1 MYQLTNLIENL
12 ENCLKNF
19 DIHEKVDLK
28 ICNDKSFQFQIN
40 NLIKHKKNT
49 DIKKITSSFNEI
61 IEEEEAI
68 KSFEINEKNFINLEI
83 DIEIFSYT
91 FENIKKVIKSK
102 KKKNVIIDYGG
113 PNIGK
118 PLHVGHLR
126 SLNIGRSLYCIN
138 TLAGN
143 KIISDIHMGDWG
155 MPVAQ
160 IINYIKQKKINLN
173 ELSIDKLEQ
182 IYPESSYLYSNNNDF
197 KESAQSINKKLN
209 NNDKNTIKE
218 WKILKKI
225 SVTSLDQIL
234 KKMNYQFDL
243 MLGESDVNHLI
254 PKMIKSLS
262 QEKKIIL
269 DDGAYI
275 ANIETD
281 PKILITKSDG
291 SYLYLTTDL
300 ATVLYRL
307 NTYKFDTVLYVVD
320 KRQELHFKQL
330 FECINFFEF
339 SEADFKHVSFG
350 TVNDSIGNPLKTRDG
365 GTKKLEDLLNETSN
379 YIKNINRDIDEQT
392 LNILSNTVL
401 TFSDLITNRKTDYK
415 FDLEK
420 FSSISGKTGIYV
432 QYAQVRAKKILS
444 KSMMDSEHKIN
455 QNELDD
461 NDKNLLDT
469 LMNFEIHFKQALDYN
484 EPHHLAD
491 YLYQISNLYNSMYQS
506 ENILE
511 NKNNF
516 KKINKILITKYFV
529 NYSLLL
535 MESLGI
541 SPVDKM

>member
-491 YLYQISNLYNSMYQS
+491 YLYQISNLFNSMYQS

>member
-365 GTKKLEDLLNETSN
+365 GTKKLEDLLNETAN
-379 YIKNINRDIDEQT
+379 YIKNINKDIDEQT
-392 LNILSNTVL
+392 LDILSNTVL

-491 YLYQISNLYNSMYQS
+491 YLYQISNLFNSMYQS

>member
-91 FENIKKVIKSK
+91 FENIKQVIKSK
-102 KKKNVIIDYGG
+102 KQKNVIIDYGG

-491 YLYQISNLYNSMYQS
+491 YLYQISNLFNSMYQS

>member
-19 DIHEKVDLK
+19 DIHEKIDLK

-491 YLYQISNLYNSMYQS
+491 YLYQISNLFNSMYQS

>member
-379 YIKNINRDIDEQT
+379 YIKNINRDIDKQT

-491 YLYQISNLYNSMYQS
+491 YLYQISNLFNSMYQS

>member
-19 DIHEKVDLK
+19 DIHEKIDLK
-28 ICNDKSFQFQIN
+28 ICNEKNFQFQIN
-40 NLIKHKKNT
+40 NLIKHKKNAN
-49 DIKKITSSFNEI
+49 IKKIFSSFNEI
-61 IEEEEAI
+61 IEKEEVI

-91 FENIKKVIKSK
+91 FENIKLVIKSK
-102 KKKNVIIDYGG
+102 KQKNVIIDYGG

-138 TLAGN
+138 SLAGN
-143 KIISDIHMGDWG
+143 NIISDIHMGDWG

-160 IINYIKQKKINLN
+160 IINYINQKEINLN

-182 IYPESSYLYSNNNDF
+182 IYPESSYLYSNDNDF
-197 KESAQSINKKLN
+197 KESAQSVNKKLN

-225 SVTSLDQIL
+225 SVTSLEQIL

-254 PKMIKSLS
+254 PKMIKRLS
-262 QEKKIIL
+262 QENKIVI

-275 ANIETD
+275 ANIKTD

-307 NTYKFDTVLYVVD
+307 KAYKFDTVIYVVD

-350 TVNDSIGNPLKTRDG
+350 TVNDSMGNPLKTRDG
-365 GTKKLEDLLNETSN
+365 GTKKLEDLLHETSN
-379 YIKNINRDIDEQT
+379 YIKNMNKDIDKQT
-392 LNILSNTVL
+392 LDILSNTVL
-401 TFSDLITNRKTDYK
+401 TFSDLITNRRTDYK

-444 KSMMDSEHKIN
+444 KSMMVSEHKIN
-455 QNELDD
+455 QSELDD

-469 LMNFEIHFKQALDYN
+469 LMNFEIHFKQALDNN

-491 YLYQISNLYNSMYQS
+491 YLYQISNLFNSMYQS

-511 NKNNF
+511 NKNDF

>member
-19 DIHEKVDLK
+19 DIHEKIDLK

-365 GTKKLEDLLNETSN
+365 GTKKLEDLFNETSN

-491 YLYQISNLYNSMYQS
+491 YLYQISNLFNSMYQS

>member
-19 DIHEKVDLK
+19 DIHEKIDLK

-379 YIKNINRDIDEQT
+379 YIKNINRDIDKQT

-491 YLYQISNLYNSMYQS
+491 YLYQISNLFNSMYQS